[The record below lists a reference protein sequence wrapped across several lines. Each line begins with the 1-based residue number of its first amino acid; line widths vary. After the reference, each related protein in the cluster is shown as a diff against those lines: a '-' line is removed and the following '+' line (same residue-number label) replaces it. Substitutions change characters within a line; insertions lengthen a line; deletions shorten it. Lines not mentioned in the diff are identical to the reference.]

1 MSLRPAACSLMSV
14 TPSSFLSTAI
24 EAAQAAA
31 DVILHYYEKNVEVQ
45 IKKDQTPVTVADV
58 ESEQV
63 IREIIAT
70 QFPDHGIFGEEAGR
84 TESTSDYL
92 WLIDPIDGTKSFISS
107 NPFFSTQ
114 IALMQGTDIIL
125 GVSNA
130 PAFGELAC
138 AEKGQGA
145 WLNDRPCR
153 VSDISELENCAIS
166 TGNLRSL
173 ASGDRW
179 GKLGEIISRVNRIRG
194 YGDFYQ
200 YHLLATA
207 RIDAVI
213 ESDVDILD
221 IAAASLIVSE
231 AGGTFTDLEGAG
243 VDLETCSVLAANS
256 ELHDVLLAAL

>member
-1 MSLRPAACSLMSV
+1 MHR
-14 TPSSFLSTAI
+14 SSYLSTAI
-24 EAAQAAA
+24 EAAKAAA
-31 DVILHYYEKNVEVQ
+31 DVILHYYEKNVDVQ

-63 IREIIAT
+63 IREIIET

-84 TESTSDYL
+84 KESTSDYL

-114 IALMQGTDIIL
+114 IALMQGADIIM

-130 PAFGELAC
+130 PAFAELAC
-138 AEKGQGA
+138 AEKGKGA
-145 WLNDRPCR
+145 WFNDRPCH

-173 ASGDRW
+173 ASGDHW
-179 GKLGEIISRVNRIRG
+179 GNLGEIISRVNHMRG
-194 YGDFYQ
+194 YGDFYH
-200 YHLLATA
+200 YHLLATG

-221 IAAASLIVSE
+221 IAAVSLIVSE
-231 AGGTFTDLEGAG
+231 AGGKFTDLKGAA
-243 VDLETCSVLAANS
+243 VNLETRSVLAANS
-256 ELHDVLLAAL
+256 VLHDALLAAL

>member
-1 MSLRPAACSLMSV
+1 M
-14 TPSSFLSTAI
+14 
-24 EAAQAAA
+24 
-31 DVILHYYEKNVEVQ
+31 ILHYYEKNVDVQ

-63 IREIIAT
+63 IREIIGA

-84 TESTSDYL
+84 TDSASDYL

-114 IALMQGTDIIL
+114 IALMQGTDIIM

-138 AEKGQGA
+138 AEKDKGA
-145 WLNDRPCR
+145 WLNDRPCH
-153 VSDISELENCAIS
+153 VSGTSELENCAIS

-179 GKLGEIISRVNRIRG
+179 GKLGDIISRVNRMRG
-194 YGDFYQ
+194 YGDFYH
-200 YHLLATA
+200 YHLLATG

-213 ESDVDILD
+213 ESDVNILD
-221 IAAASLIVSE
+221 IAALSLIVSE
-231 AGGTFTDLEGAG
+231 AGGTFTDLTGAG
-243 VDLETCSVLAANS
+243 VSLETRNVLATNTA
-256 ELHDVLLAAL
+256 LHDMLLAAL

>member
-1 MSLRPAACSLMSV
+1 M

-24 EAAQAAA
+24 EAAKAAA
-31 DVILHYYEKNVEVQ
+31 DVILHYYEKNVNVQ
-45 IKKDQTPVTVADV
+45 IKEDRTPVTVADV

-63 IREIIAT
+63 IREIIGA
-70 QFPDHGIFGEEAGR
+70 QFSDHEIFGEEAGR
-84 TESTSDYL
+84 TGSTSEYL

-114 IALMQGTDIIL
+114 IALMHGGDIIM

-138 AEKGQGA
+138 AEKGRGA
-145 WLNDRPCR
+145 WLNDRPCQ
-153 VSDISELENCAIS
+153 VSDISGLDNCSIS

-179 GKLGEIISRVNRIRG
+179 GRLGEIISRVNRMRG
-194 YGDFYQ
+194 YGDFFH
-200 YHLLATA
+200 YHLLATG

-213 ESDVDILD
+213 ESDVHILD
-221 IAAASLIVSE
+221 IAAVSLIVSE
-231 AGGTFTDLEGAG
+231 AGGRFTDLEGDG
-243 VDLETCSVLAANS
+243 VNLETRSVLAANS
-256 ELHDVLLAAL
+256 ALHEVLLAAL